1 VVASAGIFGV
11 VAGEIIEFWRAVEM
25 FSPPA
30 IPAARPSQNVFDV
43 AAGEPLPWNSGHPLR
58 RQRLTKHQT
67 WRHIVYVGMYPRE
80 AVFSALRSVF
90 PAAADSFEERPLGSS
105 ALLAFAVSDEGKML
119 EGSVVL
125 SACAWATARALDPG
139 PASAGWLDGFDGLEA
154 EFATQ
159 LEEMYLGD
167 EREPAKLLDAT
178 DLTDC
183 CAVATAAL
191 GVADVLPVDGIRV
204 RSEIVARRTAGAVEH
219 DFLNSFIAD
228 DLALVAGAA
237 RRGEVAPALRD
248 YLLSSADLD
257 VGGRVDIR
265 SRLDE
270 VRRATDP
277 DRFPFGRWP
286 AAPDRP
292 LALGQQLAVNE
303 AAAMPRTGAHLF
315 AVNGP
320 PGTGKTTMLRDLI
333 AALVTERAERLAAL
347 SDPSDAFAG
356 EPHRWQTTG
365 YRRVVHRLRPELTGF
380 ELVVASS
387 NNGAVE
393 NVTLEIPSA
402 EAIDAPWRERA
413 QAVDYFPALAERAM
427 GVAQGTKRG
436 APPTDDSAA
445 WALIAARLGNSRNR
459 RAFVNAVWWTERGE
473 KDGKRPSP
481 PPGLREL
488 LTAWEKH
495 PEGYSWAEAV
505 AEFKRARDRAA
516 TIRDERL
523 SAAAALDRLAELESK
538 LDAARESERSAGE
551 RIAASG
557 PRRDQ
562 LEGALRTRE
571 DERRRRTGT
580 REEERRNRPFVLR
593 FRARAAW
600 RSRDE
605 RRAAE
610 IAELDALLDG
620 IGEELRAL
628 EADVRAHVEARS
640 AAEAAERELDQCRQ
654 AIAHYREQP
663 GAQLPD
669 DGWHDDRRARELQ
682 APWTDA
688 EWNGARSELFL
699 AALDLHRAFLIHAAR
714 PLRETLDGAM
724 EIVAGKAPPGL
735 DGKAALAAWQALFLV
750 VPVVS
755 TTFASVPR
763 LFGSLGA
770 ESLGWLLVDEAGQA
784 TPQNAVG
791 ALWRCR
797 RAVVVGDPQQLE
809 PIVTIPFEAEQA
821 IRAHYGVDEEWL
833 TGRSSVQSL
842 ADRTNRLGTMLPG
855 PERPVWVGAPLAVH
869 RRCDRPMFDLSNA
882 IAYDGLMIDATD
894 PALAEEFAARY
905 PSLPQSKWI
914 DVGSQGSQGHWV
926 PAEGAE
932 VDGILAHLDE
942 IGFDFSQAIAIGPFR
957 DVARQ
962 LEHRAREHR
971 GLRAGT
977 IHTAQGK
984 EADIVILVLGSDP
997 ARDGARAW
1005 AASRPNLL
1013 NVAVSRARRRLY
1025 VIGDR
1030 EAWMRHSYFDLLAE
1044 RLPHDWTRSGR
1055 SGTM

>member
-1 VVASAGIFGV
+1 MQ
-11 VAGEIIEFWRAVEM
+11 GEIIEFWRAVEM

-30 IPAARPSQNVFDV
+30 IPAARPSQRVFDV
-43 AAGEPLPWNSGHPLR
+43 AADEPLPWNSGHPLR
-58 RQRLTKHQT
+58 RERLTKHQA

-105 ALLAFAVSDEGKML
+105 ALLAFAVSDDGVLL
-119 EGSVVL
+119 EGSAVL

-139 PASAGWLDGFDGLEA
+139 PASAGWLDGFADLEA
-154 EFATQ
+154 AFAVL
-159 LEEMYLGD
+159 LEELYLGD
-167 EREPAKLLDAT
+167 EDEQRPPVVLDWSALTECFAAAT
-178 DLTDC
+178 D
-183 CAVATAAL
+183 AL
-191 GVADVLPVDGIRV
+191 GVADVLPVAGVRV
-204 RSEIVARRTAGAVEH
+204 RSDIVARRTADVVEH

-228 DLALVAGAA
+228 DLARVARGAH
-237 RRGEVAPALRD
+237 GGQIGSALRD
-248 YLLSSADLD
+248 YLRPAAELD
-257 VGGRVDIR
+257 VGARIDVQTL
-265 SRLDE
+265 LDE

-277 DRFPFGRWP
+277 DRVPLGRWP
-286 AAPDRP
+286 ASPGRP
-292 LALGQQLAVNE
+292 LALGQQLAVDE
-303 AAAMPRTGAHLF
+303 AVAMPRAGDHLF

-320 PGTGKTTMLRDLI
+320 PGTGKTTMLRDLV

-347 SDPSDAFAG
+347 SDPSDAFID
-356 EPHRWQTTG
+356 EPYRWQTTG
-365 YRRVVHRLRPELTGF
+365 YERVVHRLRPELTGF

-413 QAVDYFPALAERAM
+413 QEVDYLPALAERAM
-427 GVAQGTKRG
+427 GAGPRAG
-436 APPTDDSAA
+436 RDAPGEDDPAA

-459 RAFVNAVWWTERGE
+459 RDFVNAVWWTERRGE
-473 KDGKRPSP
+473 DDDRP
-481 PPGLREL
+481 PPPPALRDL
-488 LTAWEKH
+488 LAKWEKH
-495 PEGYSWAEAV
+495 PEGDSWAEAV
-505 AEFKRARDRAA
+505 AAFERARDRAA
-516 TIRDERL
+516 AIRDDRL
-523 SAAAALDRLAELESK
+523 GTAAALDRLGDLESELE
-538 LDAARESERSAGE
+538 AAREAERAAGE
-551 RIAASG
+551 RVVASR

-571 DERRRRTGT
+571 DERRRRIEA
-580 REEERRNRPFVLR
+580 REEERRRRPWVLR

-600 RSRDE
+600 RARDE
-605 RRAAE
+605 ELAAE
-610 IAELDALLDG
+610 LAELDSLLDA
-620 IGEELRAL
+620 IGEELRTL
-628 EADVRAHVEARS
+628 EAEVRVHVEAR
-640 AAEAAERELDQCRQ
+640 AAVEAVEPELGECRR
-654 AIAHYREQP
+654 AISRYREQP
-663 GAQLPD
+663 GASLPD
-669 DGWHDDRRARELQ
+669 DEWLHDRRARELQ
-682 APWTDA
+682 APWSDA
-688 EWNGARSELFL
+688 EWSDARSELFL
-699 AALDLHRAFLIHAAR
+699 AALSLHRAFLVHAAR
-714 PLRETLDGAM
+714 PMREILDGAM
-724 EIVAGKAPPGL
+724 DIVAGKAPPGL
-735 DGKAALAAWQALFLV
+735 PGQAALAAWQALFLV

-755 TTFASVPR
+755 TTFASVSR
-763 LFGSLGA
+763 LFGPLGA

-809 PIVTIPFEAEQA
+809 PITTIPFEAEQA

-833 TGRSSVQSL
+833 TGRGSAQSL
-842 ADRTNRLGTMLPG
+842 ADRTNRLGTTLPG

-905 PSLPQSKWI
+905 PSLPRSKWI
-914 DVGSQGSQGHWV
+914 DVRSQGSQGHWV

-942 IGFDFSQAIAIGPFR
+942 IGFDFSKAMAIGPFR
-957 DVARQ
+957 DVARR
-962 LEHRAREHR
+962 LEDRAREHR

-1030 EAWMRHSYFDLLAE
+1030 EAWTRHRYFDLLAD
-1044 RLPHDWTRSGR
+1044 RLAHDRPRT
-1055 SGTM
+1055 

>member
-1 VVASAGIFGV
+1 VCAGIFGFV
-11 VAGEIIEFWRAVEM
+11 QGEIIEFWRAVEM
-25 FSPPA
+25 FSPPS

-43 AAGEPLPWNSGHPLR
+43 VLGEPLPWSTGHPLR
-58 RQRLTKHQT
+58 RQRLRKHQT
-67 WRHIVYVGMYPRE
+67 WRHIVYVGTYPRE

-90 PAAADSFEERPLGSS
+90 PAAADSFEERPVGSS
-105 ALLAFAVSDEGKML
+105 ALLAFAVSDDGKML

-125 SACAWATARALDPG
+125 SAGAWATTRALDPG
-139 PASAGWLDGFDGLEA
+139 PAAAGWLDGFDGLEA

-167 EREPAKLLDAT
+167 EQEPAKLLDAT

-183 CAVATAAL
+183 CAEAIVAL
-191 GVADVLPVDGIRV
+191 GVADVLSVDGIRV
-204 RSEIVARRTAGAVEH
+204 RSEKVARETAAVVEH

-228 DLALVAGAA
+228 DLARVAGAA
-237 RRGEVAPALRD
+237 HHREVGPALRD
-248 YLLSSADLD
+248 YLRPGAELD
-257 VGGRVDIR
+257 AVRRVDVR
-265 SRLDE
+265 TELDE
-270 VRRATDP
+270 VRHATAP
-277 DRFPFGRWP
+277 DRVPLGRWP

-303 AAAMPRTGAHLF
+303 AVAMPRADAHLF

-347 SDPSDAFAG
+347 PDPADAFAG
-356 EPHRWQTTG
+356 GEPYRWQTKE
-365 YRRVVHRLRPELTGF
+365 YRRVVHRLKPELTGF

-402 EAIDAPWRERA
+402 QAIDAPWRERA

-427 GVAQGTKRG
+427 GAGQGNERG
-436 APPTDDSAA
+436 SPPTDDSAA
-445 WALIAARLGNSRNR
+445 WALTAARLGNSKNR
-459 RAFVNAVWWTERGE
+459 RDFVDAVWWTERRQ
-473 KDGKRPSP
+473 KDDKRPPP
-481 PPGLREL
+481 PPGLRDL
-488 LTAWEKH
+488 LTAWEKR
-495 PEGYSWAEAV
+495 PEGDSWAEAV
-505 AEFKRARDRAA
+505 AAFKRARDRAT
-516 TIRDERL
+516 TIRDDRL
-523 SAAAALDRLAELESK
+523 RTAAALDRLAELESQ
-538 LDAARESERSAGE
+538 LDAARESERTAAE
-551 RIAASG
+551 RAAASG
-557 PRRDQ
+557 PRREQ
-562 LEGALRTRE
+562 LEGARRTRE
-571 DERRRRTGT
+571 DERRRRTET
-580 REEERRNRPFVLR
+580 REEEARRRPFVLR

-600 RSRDE
+600 QSRDE
-605 RRAAE
+605 QLAAE

-620 IGEELRAL
+620 IGEEFRAL
-628 EADVRAHVEARS
+628 EADVRAQIEARA
-640 AAEAAERELDQCRQ
+640 AAEAAERELDQCRA
-654 AIAHYREQP
+654 AIARYREQP

-669 DGWHDDRRARELQ
+669 DDWYDDRQARELQ

-688 EWNGARSELFL
+688 EWNEARSELFL
-699 AALDLHRAFLIHAAR
+699 AALDLHRAFLVHAAQ

-724 EIVAGKAPPGL
+724 EIVAGKAPPALEGE
-735 DGKAALAAWQALFLV
+735 AALAAWQALFLV

-763 LFGSLGA
+763 LFRSLGA

-833 TGRSSVQSL
+833 TGRGSAQSI
-842 ADRTNRLGTMLPG
+842 ADRCNRLGTTLPG

-869 RRCDRPMFDLSNA
+869 RRCDRPMFELSNA

-894 PALAEEFAARY
+894 LALAEEFAARY

-914 DVGSQGSQGHWV
+914 DVRSQSSQGHWV

-932 VDGILAHLDE
+932 VDGILAHLNK
-942 IGFDFSQAIAIGPFR
+942 IGFDFSQAMAIGPFR

-962 LEHRAREHR
+962 LGSRSREHR

-1005 AASRPNLL
+1005 AAGRPNLL

-1030 EAWMRHSYFDLLAE
+1030 EAWMRHRYFGLLADG
-1044 RLPHDWTRSGR
+1044 LPHDTR
-1055 SGTM
+1055 T